1 MKVQKVV
8 RSDHDKE
15 FVPFPT
21 MEPPDVP
28 LWAWLEAYRPAW
40 AQGSEGCLCL
50 DRGLSRLMRI
60 AQEWC
65 RDFMRCSDRSRSSL
79 GAIVLDRSNK

>member
-40 AQGSEGCLCL
+40 AQGSESLLMPGPRSEPSNANSPRVVPGLHAL
-50 DRGLSRLMRI
+50 FGPFKELSRRNC
-60 AQEWC
+60 AGQE
-65 RDFMRCSDRSRSSL
+65 
-79 GAIVLDRSNK
+79 

>member
-40 AQGSEGCLCL
+40 AQGSE
-50 DRGLSRLMRI
+50 I
-60 AQEWC
+60 ACAWTE
-65 RDFMRCSDRSRSSL
+65 
-79 GAIVLDRSNK
+79 V